1 MTITAL
7 TAIRVGQTLCLSTLT
22 YAPTTYLN
30 AYELANSRK
39 VLSRLL
45 KNNHE

>member
-1 MTITAL
+1 MTITSL
-7 TAIRVGQTLCLSTLT
+7 TAIRVSQPLCLSTLT
-22 YAPTTYLN
+22 YAPITYLN
-30 AYELANSRK
+30 AYVLANSRK